1 MLTKRIIPCLDVKEG
16 NVVKGIQFQ
25 GLRQMGDPVAMAKR
39 YNAEGADELIFLDI
53 SATVEGRSTMLDVVE
68 RTAQELFIP
77 LTVGGGISDLTQIQQ
92 LLRAGAD
99 KVSLNSAAVRRP
111 ELIREASDRF
121 GSQCIVVAIDAKKD
135 GDRWVLSTH
144 GGKRLTKID
153 AVEWAEKAVSLGAG
167 ELLVTSMDQDGEK
180 NGYDLPLLRA
190 IGEKV
195 SVPIIASG
203 GCGAPE
209 HIVEV
214 FQETKVSAALAASI
228 FHEETYCIGTVKE
241 ACIQKG
247 VPIRET

>member
-16 NVVKGIQFQ
+16 NVVKGVQFQ

-53 SATVEGRSTMLDVVE
+53 SATEEGRTTMLDVVE

-77 LTVGGGISDLTQIQQ
+77 LTVGGGISDMTQIQQ

-111 ELIREASDRF
+111 ELIREASDHF
-121 GSQCIVVAIDAKKD
+121 GSQCIVVAIDAKRV

-144 GGKRLTKID
+144 GGKRLTEID
-153 AVEWAEKAVSLGAG
+153 AVEWAEEAVSLGAG

-214 FQETKVSAALAASI
+214 FQETSVSAALAASI
-228 FHEETYCIGTVKE
+228 FHEETYSIGTVKD